1 MSIRLAV
8 SYAAAGA
15 LAVCFATA
23 ASSEAKAQANILREC
38 GSQYQAA
45 KAANEL
51 KGQSWQDFL
60 KACRT
65 RLAEPKVEE
74 PPPAVAAPSAE
85 PAPAPAPTT
94 AAPAA
99 PAQPETPAPAATA
112 PAAPAPAAEAPAP
125 TPAPAKEAAK
135 PAKPAKDGQA
145 AMRERRKKCGAEW
158 KAQKAELKKKDPKL
172 TWPKYWSACN
182 KRLKAAGE

>member
-23 ASSEAKAQANILREC
+23 VSGEAKAQANVLKEC

-60 KACRT
+60 KACRA
-65 RLAEPKVEE
+65 RIAEPKTEE
-74 PPPAVAAPSAE
+74 APPAVAAPT
-85 PAPAPAPTT
+85 PAPAPTT
-94 AAPAA
+94 AAPAN
-99 PAQPETPAPAATA
+99 PLKPTTPPPAATA
-112 PAAPAPAAEAPAP
+112 PAPAEKSA
-125 TPAPAKEAAK
+125 APAKPVSE
-135 PAKPAKDGQA
+135 GQA
-145 AMRERRKKCGAEW
+145 AMRVRQKKCGEEW
-158 KAQKAELKKKDPKL
+158 KAQKAELKKKDPNLK
-172 TWPKYWSACN
+172 WPKYWSECN
-182 KRLKAAGE
+182 KRLKAGGQ

>member
-23 ASSEAKAQANILREC
+23 VSGEAKAQANVLKEC

-60 KACRT
+60 KACRA
-65 RLAEPKVEE
+65 RIAEPKTEE
-74 PPPAVAAPSAE
+74 APPAVAAP
-85 PAPAPAPTT
+85 
-94 AAPAA
+94 
-99 PAQPETPAPAATA
+99 TPAPRADDGCARKSLEADNSAACGDRPCA
-112 PAAPAPAAEAPAP
+112 
-125 TPAPAKEAAK
+125 
-135 PAKPAKDGQA
+135 
-145 AMRERRKKCGAEW
+145 RRKVCGSRQACQRRSGGHARPPKEMRRGMEGAEGGIEE
-158 KAQKAELKKKDPKL
+158 KGSESEMAEILE
-172 TWPKYWSACN
+172 
-182 KRLKAAGE
+182 RVQ